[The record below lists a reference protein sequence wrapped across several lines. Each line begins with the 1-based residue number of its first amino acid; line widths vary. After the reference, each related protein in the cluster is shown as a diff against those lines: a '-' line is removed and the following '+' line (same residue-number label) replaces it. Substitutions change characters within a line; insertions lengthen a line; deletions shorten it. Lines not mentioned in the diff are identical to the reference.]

1 MDACVIE
8 ACKPFYPPQLIIQ
21 DELHLIS
28 GPLGTIYGGY
38 ETIIEDMCCLEKNGK
53 KIHPKYVVSTATIK
67 NAGEQIKCLYAR
79 ENYAQFLPSGFD
91 TRDAYFIRE
100 IPLVSKDLED
110 LCFLSSTFP

>member
-38 ETIIEDMCCLEKNGK
+38 EKITLIDTQSYDIKKTKDGLKRPAELLNKKLAVEPSDCNIIRKLLSGKWDCNFVHLEK
-53 KIHPKYVVSTATIK
+53 
-67 NAGEQIKCLYAR
+67 GER
-79 ENYAQFLPSGFD
+79 VTE
-91 TRDAYFIRE
+91 RHFI
-100 IPLVSKDLED
+100 
-110 LCFLSSTFP
+110 